1 MNGEETT
8 LSMAMKDAS
17 DKGYKEE
24 FKLENGLA
32 MLEDNNYKADQL
44 TIVKHYRFEGES
56 NPDDMSVLY
65 LLETTDGK
73 KGIIVDAYG
82 TYSEE
87 NLGEFLKDVKV
98 KENE

>member
-8 LSMAMKDAS
+8 LSMAMNDAAE
-17 DKGYKEE
+17 KGYKEE
-24 FKLENGLA
+24 FKLENGSA
-32 MLEDNNYKADQL
+32 MLDDSNYTADQL

-56 NPDDMSVLY
+56 NPDDMAVLY
-65 LLETTDGK
+65 LIDTNDGK

-87 NLGEFLKDVKV
+87 DLGEFLKDVKV
-98 KENE
+98 RDKG